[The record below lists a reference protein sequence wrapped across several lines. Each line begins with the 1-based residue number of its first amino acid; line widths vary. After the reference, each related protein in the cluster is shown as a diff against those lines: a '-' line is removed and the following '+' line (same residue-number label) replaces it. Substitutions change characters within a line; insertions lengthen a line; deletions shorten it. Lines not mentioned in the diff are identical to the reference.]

1 MPTLNYDE
9 TISDVINNDEN
20 WEDEVYGLLDPD
32 EDEVTA
38 QMSSIRIEDYVDV
51 DEIVGEALDDEG
63 I

>member
-32 EDEVTA
+32 EDE
-38 QMSSIRIEDYVDV
+38 
-51 DEIVGEALDDEG
+51 DEVPIW
-63 I
+63 

>member
-32 EDEVTA
+32 EDEVLIWKLGGMNDNDNSRTDSTCSA
-38 QMSSIRIEDYVDV
+38 
-51 DEIVGEALDDEG
+51 
-63 I
+63 

>member
-20 WEDEVYGLLDPD
+20 WEDEVYGLLD
-32 EDEVTA
+32 
-38 QMSSIRIEDYVDV
+38 S